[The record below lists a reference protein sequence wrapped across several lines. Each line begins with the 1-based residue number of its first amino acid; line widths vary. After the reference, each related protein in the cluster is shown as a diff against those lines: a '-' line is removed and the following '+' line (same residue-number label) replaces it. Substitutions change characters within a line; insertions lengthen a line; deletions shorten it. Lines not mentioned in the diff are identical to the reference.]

1 MRKGMSQ
8 TIPPL
13 PPLISGISVSKSNFY
28 CKRKILTMV
37 NSLVTENKNEILT
50 VLPHLALFALH
61 IGLDS

>member
-1 MRKGMSQ
+1 MSQ

-13 PPLISGISVSKSNFY
+13 PPLISRISVPKSNFY
-28 CKRKILTMV
+28 WEKKKILTMV

-50 VLPHLALFALH
+50 VLPLSALFALH